1 MEKRMTLQQ
10 KRQGRESGLNKGAC
24 AFPVT
29 EITARPHIPTLVF
42 MKDRQIEDWWYYKP
56 TINAK
61 RFT

>member
-24 AFPVT
+24 AFTVT

-42 MKDRQIEDWWYYKP
+42 MKDRQIED
-56 TINAK
+56 
-61 RFT
+61 